1 MMRESEAVTDP
12 AFDKKRPAS
21 SGKWK
26 PSIIVMLVGLVT
38 GTGLMALSGCQSMS
52 RRMVT
57 VHESKYQ
64 DVDRTCE
71 ALRAAIEAQGFTCK
85 GVLNLNQSMAK
96 HGVHLDR
103 QVRVVQFGRAKYAHE
118 MLADT
123 PEVSAFM
130 PCAFGV
136 YEGDDGKVHISG
148 MNRALMAQM
157 FGGTVADVMGKRVAR
172 DEAAIF
178 KALEHDA
185 QR

>member
-1 MMRESEAVTDP
+1 MP
-12 AFDKKRPAS
+12 
-21 SGKWK
+21 G
-26 PSIIVMLVGLVT
+26 
-38 GTGLMALSGCQSMS
+38 
-52 RRMVT
+52 RMVT
-57 VHESKYQ
+57 VHESAYR

-103 QVRVVQFGRAKYAHE
+103 QVRVVQFGRAEYAHD
-118 MLADT
+118 MLTDT

-136 YEGDDGKVHISG
+136 YEGDDGKIHVSG

>member
-103 QVRVVQFGRAKYAHE
+103 QVRVVQFGRAKYAHD

>member
-1 MMRESEAVTDP
+1 MRESEAVTDP

-21 SGKWK
+21 SGKWE
-26 PSIIVMLVGLVT
+26 PSMMLVLVGLVT
-38 GTGLMALSGCQSMS
+38 GAGLMALSGCQSMS
-52 RRMVT
+52 GRMVT
-57 VHESKYQ
+57 VHESAYR
-64 DVDRTCE
+64 DVDRNCE
-71 ALRAAIEAQGFTCK
+71 ALRAAIEAQGFHCK
-85 GVLNLNQSMAK
+85 AILNLNQAMAK

-103 QVRVVQFGRAKYAHE
+103 QVRVVQFGRAEYAHD
-118 MLADT
+118 MLVDT

-130 PCAFGV
+130 PCAYGV
-136 YEGDDGKVHISG
+136 YEGDDGKVHVSG

>member
-1 MMRESEAVTDP
+1 MRESEAVTDP

-103 QVRVVQFGRAKYAHE
+103 QVRVVQFGRAKYAHD

>member
-1 MMRESEAVTDP
+1 MRESEAVTDP

-52 RRMVT
+52 GRMVT

-103 QVRVVQFGRAKYAHE
+103 QVRVVQFGRAKYAHD

>member
-1 MMRESEAVTDP
+1 MRESEAVTDP

>member
-1 MMRESEAVTDP
+1 MRESEAVTDP
-12 AFDKKRPAS
+12 VFGKKRPAS

-26 PSIIVMLVGLVT
+26 PSIILMLVGLVT

-52 RRMVT
+52 GRMVT
-57 VHESKYQ
+57 VRESAYR
-64 DVDRTCE
+64 DVDQTCE
-71 ALRAAIEAQGFTCK
+71 ALKAAIEAQGFHCK
-85 GVLNLNQSMAK
+85 AILNLDQARAK

-103 QVRVVQFGRAKYAHE
+103 QVRVVQFGRAEYAHD

-136 YEGDDGKVHISG
+136 YEGDDGKVHVSG
-148 MNRALMAQM
+148 MNRALMARM
-157 FGGTVADVMGKRVAR
+157 FGGAVADVMGKRVAR

-178 KALEHDA
+178 KALERDA